1 MNEKVIVFGGAGF
14 LGCYVVEELLK
25 RGYRVTAAD
34 LRKSEYLPDACEFV
48 ECNIMN
54 REMVSQLITSEVSFV
69 YNFAGMANLDM
80 AVSMPVETIETNI
93 VGNLNV
99 LEGCR
104 NKNVKRY
111 VYASSAYALSDR
123 GSFYGV
129 SKLAS
134 EKLTEEY
141 YRAFGLEFTIIR
153 YGSVYGERAYG
164 NNYLYS
170 VLKSAIT
177 EKKIIHDRDGQ
188 EVREYIHAQ
197 DAAAMSVD
205 IIEDAKFING
215 HIILTGI
222 ERMPRVDLFI
232 MIKEIL
238 GNDVEIVLNKEVND
252 HHYKLTPYSFHPSV
266 CKKLVPNP
274 FIDMGQ
280 GILDC
285 IREIHDR
292 EINSKENGD

>member
-1 MNEKVIVFGGAGF
+1 MSKNVVIFGGSGF
-14 LGCYVVEELLK
+14 LGCYVAEELIK
-25 RGYRVTAAD
+25 RGYGVTVAD
-34 LRKSEYLPDACEFV
+34 IRMSEYLPKKCVFV
-48 ECNIMN
+48 PCDILD
-54 REMVSQLITSEVSFV
+54 RQKVSELITDDISYV
-69 YNFAGMANLDM
+69 YNFAGMANLDK
-80 AVSMPVETIETNI
+80 AVSMPVETIESNI
-93 VGNLNV
+93 MGNLNI

-104 NKNVKRY
+104 DKNIDRY
-111 VYASSAYALSDR
+111 VYASSAYALSDK

-141 YRAFGLEFTIIR
+141 FRAYGLKFTIIR
-153 YGSVYGERAYG
+153 YGSVYGERAYE

-177 EKKIIHDRDGQ
+177 DKKIVHDRDGQ

-197 DAAAMSVD
+197 DAAVMSAD
-205 IIEDAKFING
+205 IIESEKYANE

-222 ERMPRVDLFI
+222 ERMKRVELFI

-238 GNDVEIVLNKEVND
+238 NNEVDIKLNHELND
-252 HHYKLTPYSFHPSV
+252 HHYKITPYSFHPSV

-274 FIDMGQ
+274 YIDMGQ

-285 IREIHDR
+285 IKEIHSQGEED
-292 EINSKENGD
+292 

>member
-1 MNEKVIVFGGAGF
+1 MSKQIVVFGGSGF

-25 RGYRVTAAD
+25 RGYEVTVSD
-34 LRKSEYLPDACEFV
+34 IRKSAYLPDGCSFV
-48 ECNIMN
+48 QCDIMD
-54 REMVSQLITSEVSFV
+54 REKVKSLITDTTDFV
-69 YNFAGMANLDM
+69 YNFAGMANLDR
-80 AVSMPVETIETNI
+80 AVTMPVETIEFNI
-93 VGNLNV
+93 MGNMNV

-104 NKNVKRY
+104 HSNVKRFI
-111 VYASSAYALSDR
+111 YASSAYALSDK

-134 EKLTEEY
+134 EKLIEEY
-141 YRAFGLEFTIIR
+141 YKAYGQKFTIVR
-153 YGSVYGERAYG
+153 YGSVYGERAYD

-177 EKKIIHDRDGQ
+177 KKKIVHDRDGQ
-188 EVREYIHAQ
+188 EIREYIHAQ
-197 DAAAMSVD
+197 DAAVMSVD
-205 IIEDAKFING
+205 IIEDEKFTND

-222 ERMPRVDLFI
+222 ERMKRVELFT

-238 GNDVEIVLNKEVND
+238 NGDVEISLNKDVND
-252 HHYKLTPYSFHPSV
+252 HHYKITPYSFQPST

-274 FIDMGQ
+274 YIDMGQ

-285 IREIHDR
+285 IREIHSEGNED
-292 EINSKENGD
+292 

>member
-1 MNEKVIVFGGAGF
+1 MSKNVVIFGGSGF
-14 LGCYVVEELLK
+14 LGCYVAEELIK
-25 RGYRVTAAD
+25 RGYGVTVAD
-34 LRKSEYLPDACEFV
+34 IRMSEYLPKKCVFV
-48 ECNIMN
+48 PCDILD
-54 REMVSQLITSEVSFV
+54 RQKVSELITNDISYV
-69 YNFAGMANLDM
+69 YNFAGMANLDK
-80 AVSMPVETIETNI
+80 AVSMPVETIESNI
-93 VGNLNV
+93 MGNLNI

-104 NKNVKRY
+104 DKNIERY
-111 VYASSAYALSDR
+111 VYASSAYALSDK

-141 YRAFGLEFTIIR
+141 FRAYGLKFTIIR
-153 YGSVYGERAYG
+153 YGSVYGERAYE

-177 EKKIIHDRDGQ
+177 DKKIVHDRDGQ

-197 DAAAMSVD
+197 DAAVMSAD
-205 IIEDAKFING
+205 IIESEKYANE

-222 ERMPRVDLFI
+222 ERMKRIELFI

-238 GNDVEIVLNKEVND
+238 NNDVDIRLNHELND
-252 HHYKLTPYSFHPSV
+252 HHYKITPYSFHPSV

-274 FIDMGQ
+274 YIDMGQ

-285 IREIHDR
+285 IREIHSQGEED
-292 EINSKENGD
+292 